1 MLPTENSLAARAH
14 AAGDDI
20 ETSLADVAVRAHLG
34 AREDPEE
41 AHLAR
46 QRSFAALGMTTSADH
61 GRFVLLLF
69 GRTFAMVQTT
79 IVAQPP

>member
-1 MLPTENSLAARAH
+1 MLRAENSLAARAH
-14 AAGDDI
+14 AAAN
-20 ETSLADVAVRAHLG
+20 EVEPSLADVAFRAHLG

-41 AHLAR
+41 AHLP
-46 QRSFAALGMTTSADH
+46 RSHATRLMADDH